1 MTDLHQGN
9 NGKADG
15 VVAPVALFTPFTQ
28 RAVKLRN
35 RIVVSPMCQ
44 YSSEEGMPNTW
55 HDVHLGGLA
64 VGGASL
70 VFTEATAVVRD
81 GRISPGDTGI
91 WNDAQAEAWGRIVQ
105 LISARGAV
113 AGMQLA
119 HAGRKAGTDAP
130 WRGGGRLAI
139 ADGGWQPVAPSA
151 IPVADGEPAPT
162 ALDAQGIREV
172 VRGFRE
178 GAVRALGAGFRVAE
192 IHAAHGYLLHEF
204 LSPLTNSRTDEYGGS
219 FENRVRLLLE
229 VADEVRAVWPEEL
242 PLWVRISATD
252 WAESGWD
259 IDQSVELARLLAPR
273 GVDLIDVSSGG
284 AVRHQR
290 IVAAPGYQVP
300 FAERI
305 RREAGIAT
313 GAVGLITEAE
323 QANAIVASGQ
333 ADVVLLAREL
343 LRDPYFPR
351 RAAQT
356 LGATLTA
363 PDQYLRA
370 W

>member
-1 MTDLHQGN
+1 
-9 NGKADG
+9 
-15 VVAPVALFTPFTQ
+15 
-28 RAVKLRN
+28 
-35 RIVVSPMCQ
+35 
-44 YSSEEGMPNTW
+44 
-55 HDVHLGGLA
+55 
-64 VGGASL
+64 
-70 VFTEATAVVRD
+70 
-81 GRISPGDTGI
+81 
-91 WNDAQAEAWGRIVQ
+91 
-105 LISARGAV
+105 
-113 AGMQLA
+113 MQLA
-119 HAGRKAGTDAP
+119 HAGRKAGTAVP

-151 IPVADGEPAPT
+151 IPVAEGETVPM
-162 ALDAQGIREV
+162 ALDTAGIRDV
-172 VRGFRE
+172 VTGFRD

-204 LSPLTNSRTDEYGGS
+204 LSPLTNTRTDEYGGS
-219 FENRVRLLLE
+219 FDNRVRLLLR
-229 VADEVRAVWPEEL
+229 VVDEVRTVWPDEL

-252 WAESGWD
+252 WAEGGWD
-259 IDQSVELARLLAPR
+259 IDQSVELAGRLAPR

-284 AVRHQR
+284 AVRHQQ
-290 IVAAPGYQVP
+290 IVATPGYQVP

-323 QANAIVASGQ
+323 QADAIVAAGQ

-351 RAAQT
+351 RAAKE
-356 LGATLTA
+356 LGAELTP
-363 PDQYLRA
+363 PDQYRRA